1 MAYQKIILTQSDDYI
16 AIRSEYKFS
25 INFTNISNFDGAV
38 INVYKAFTKKDG
50 TIAFEDLTD
59 KVDGN
64 GQQIVYSK
72 PQDVTYQSGV
82 KENWIV
88 FKLLNASA
96 NTNIIATI
104 NIEYTILDTE
114 DLSRKN
120 IRTNIPLIET
130 I

>member
-50 TIAFEDLTD
+50 TIGFEDLTD

-64 GQQIVYSK
+64 G
-72 PQDVTYQSGV
+72 
-82 KENWIV
+82 
-88 FKLLNASA
+88 
-96 NTNIIATI
+96 
-104 NIEYTILDTE
+104 
-114 DLSRKN
+114 
-120 IRTNIPLIET
+120 
-130 I
+130 